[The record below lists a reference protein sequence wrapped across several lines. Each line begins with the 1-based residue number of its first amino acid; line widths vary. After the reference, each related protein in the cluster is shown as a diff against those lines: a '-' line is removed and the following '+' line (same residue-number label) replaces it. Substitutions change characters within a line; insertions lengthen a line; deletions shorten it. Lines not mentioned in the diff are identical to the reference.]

1 MASNHLVRGMMRA
14 MEVGTPAI
22 KCWYAIGSAV
32 QQSGV
37 VHASSRVAIIIVSLA
52 THLRRAIRLNEI

>member
-14 MEVGTPAI
+14 MESLVGTPAI
-22 KCWYAIGSAV
+22 NCWYAIGSAV

-37 VHASSRVAIIIVSLA
+37 GQQR
-52 THLRRAIRLNEI
+52 